1 MLFLKKQ
8 THSSRLALVWVLM
21 LACLPLWAQ
30 KDENPA
36 PPAEFKQ
43 YVAEATPLPKG
54 RINCLAVDKH
64 HTKWIGTE
72 NGFVA
77 FYADGTWRTFD
88 NPNTFDTL
96 IHKVSSIAIAPDGN
110 IWLGSYSNDIVSVV
124 QLDSYGEYVSHVE
137 IPTFSNRNLYI
148 KAVSVDKQGS
158 VWVATQ
164 EGGLWQIAK
173 NGKKTLYDQK
183 FDENIYTDEFNAV
196 YAAPNGEIWVGT
208 SKGMFTIQNGKMKDT
223 YDVVSG
229 YGEDNIIS
237 IEADENGNICVTAVD
252 RKGRQYF
259 ACNQQM
265 YRLAKRITRASDFRF
280 NDVLVLASGDV
291 WVAGKGLAL
300 LRGGE
305 WFFYDENNSDLKAK
319 SATAVCI
326 DSDSTLWIGTAAEGL
341 FQMKF
346 KKEEPI
352 LAQDNPEAE
361 GENGK
366 EEAFVLEENV
376 VTTEVETKPL
386 ETFAPDVKT
395 VKMKETVMTKGSTI
409 TLNEISFQ
417 TKSYALLQ
425 TAGLDDLVVFL
436 KENPK
441 VRIELS
447 GHTDRD
453 LPRSHPQ
460 YEKVRQLQLELSQKR
475 VQTVV
480 DYLVG
485 KGVAPER
492 IVSKAYGGSKPLVAG
507 NSEKNRRV
515 EMKIL
520 EVE

>member
-1 MLFLKKQ
+1 MQ
-8 THSSRLALVWVLM
+8 TRPNPFFILLSLLALF
-21 LACLPLWAQ
+21 ACPTLWAQ

-36 PPAEFKQ
+36 PPAEFRQ
-43 YVAEATPLPKG
+43 HLPEVTPIPKG

-64 HTKWIGTE
+64 NTKWIGTE

-77 FYADGTWRTFD
+77 FYADSTWRTFE

-96 IHKVSSIAIAPDGN
+96 IHKVSSIAIAPNGN

-137 IPTFSNRNLYI
+137 IPTFSNRNFYI
-148 KAVSVDKQGS
+148 KAVSVDKQGG

-237 IEADENGNICVTAVD
+237 IEADEKGNVCVTAVD
-252 RKGRQYF
+252 RKGKQYF

-265 YRLAKRITRASDFRF
+265 YRMAKRITRASDFRF
-280 NDVLVLASGDV
+280 NDVLVLASGDI
-291 WVAGKGLAL
+291 WVAGKGMAL
-300 LRGGE
+300 SRGGE

-319 SATAVCI
+319 SATAVAI
-326 DSDSTLWIGTAAEGL
+326 DSDSTLWIGTAVEGL

-352 LAQDNPEAE
+352 LAQNNEEDPK
-361 GENGK
+361 K
-366 EEAFVLEENV
+366 EEVFVLEEKV
-376 VTTEVETKPL
+376 ETTEIEVKPL
-386 ETFAPDVKT
+386 ETFAPEVKT
-395 VKMKETVMTKGSTI
+395 VKMKETVMAKGSTV

-425 TAGLDDLVVFL
+425 TAGLDDLAVFL

-485 KGVAPER
+485 KGIAPER